1 MLVQVDPRSNRN
13 KFYEVT
19 LEGDVVTKRW
29 GRVGAGD
36 GGQRMVESTG
46 RAGYEKAIASKI
58 KRGYSKVD
66 LVDGDPGENVT
77 RSELATV
84 ARRKIP
90 ATKKADPVLDDLLE
104 QWCAANRHAIET
116 TSGGRIT
123 VDTSGVVSTALGV
136 VSARTIAEARTV
148 LDRIAADPTN
158 ERSIGRYLEL
168 VPQDLGRRGGWA
180 DVFQDRSMVANQG
193 DFLDQLASSVSLA
206 TATDASEVDAEFR
219 YRLKRQGPRSAAF
232 AEVRE
237 RYLRSRNAKHQSYG
251 LALAEVY
258 EIVPTDKAEVAR
270 WQELADRHGNVRRLW
285 HGTADPNL
293 VSILHR
299 GLVVPPARGSGTFHV
314 TGRMF
319 GDGVYLSDQSSK
331 SLNYATGFWRGAS
344 STRPSMLLADVVMGH
359 ELRPTSR
366 TGLESKMASGRYQS
380 ISVRGGTCGV
390 VNNEMVVRDT
400 AQIRLRYLCVFS

>member
-36 GGQRMVESTG
+36 GGQRKVEATG
-46 RAGYEKAIASKI
+46 RSGYERAIAAKLR
-58 KRGYSKVD
+58 RGYSKVD
-66 LVDGDPGENVT
+66 LVDGDQGASVN

-84 ARRKIP
+84 AKKKIP
-90 ATKKADPVLDDLLE
+90 AAKKPDAGLEELLE
-104 QWCAANRHAIET
+104 SWCAANRHAIET

-136 VSARTIAEARTV
+136 VSARTIAEARNV
-148 LDRIAADPTN
+148 LDQIAANPNDQ
-158 ERSIGRYLEL
+158 RAIGRYLEL

-180 DVFQDRSMVANQG
+180 DEFRDRSMVANQA
-193 DFLDQLASSVSLA
+193 DFLDQLGGSVALA

-232 AEVRE
+232 TEAQR
-237 RYLRSRNAKHQSYG
+237 RFTGSRNSMHRSYG
-251 LALAEVY
+251 LALSEVF
-258 EIVPTDKAEVAR
+258 EIIPTDKAEVTR
-270 WQELADRHGNVRRLW
+270 WEELAEQYGNVRRLW

-299 GLVVPPARGSGTFHV
+299 GLVVAPARGSGSFHV

-319 GDGVYLSDQSSK
+319 GDGLYLSDQSTK
-331 SLNYATGFWRGAS
+331 ALNYSTGFWHGPS

-390 VNNEMVVRDT
+390 VNNEMVVRDP